1 MRNVTL
7 ANALGRVKFSVP
19 MPLDTDAARA
29 RDIILE
35 ALTAH
40 PVTLDTPAPFVQLDS
55 IDAGNL
61 VFSAYAYTRNPRD
74 ASTVKS
80 DLQFAVLASLR
91 EQNLPLIRA
100 QDMVVR
106 TVRPPRDTSAPS
118 SDS

>member
-1 MRNVTL
+1 MSSL
-7 ANALGRVKFSVP
+7 
-19 MPLDTDAARA
+19 
-29 RDIILE
+29 
-35 ALTAH
+35 
-40 PVTLDTPAPFVQLDS
+40 

-80 DLQFAVLASLR
+80 DLQFAVLAKLR

-106 TVRPPRDTSAPS
+106 TVRPPRDTGVVPPDA
-118 SDS
+118 